1 MLRPG
6 QNLARSSYRL
16 YRTRIPNL
24 TTFGQDMAEILAF
37 IRFLVLF
44 GLVWFG
50 LAQVLMFWSDKHG
63 PINNLTEFEDNRLR
77 NA

>member
-1 MLRPG
+1 
-6 QNLARSSYRL
+6 
-16 YRTRIPNL
+16 
-24 TTFGQDMAEILAF
+24 MAEILAF

-63 PINNLTEFEDNRLR
+63 PINNLTEFEDNPMR
-77 NA
+77 NV